1 MEQKNKGIIEKKQTI
16 WNKQVIVKK
25 WDNRAK

>member
-1 MEQKNKGIIEKKQTI
+1 MKQKNKGIIEKKQTI
-16 WNKQVIVKK
+16 QNKQVIGKG